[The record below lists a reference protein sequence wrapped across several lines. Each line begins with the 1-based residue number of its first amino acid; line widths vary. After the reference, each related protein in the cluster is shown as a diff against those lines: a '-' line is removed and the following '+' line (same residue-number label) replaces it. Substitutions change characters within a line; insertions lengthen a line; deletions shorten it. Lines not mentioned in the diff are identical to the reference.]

1 MRCNHGTQQAHWRD
15 LEDGVSR
22 AVMLK
27 LLKLQR
33 VWGTGRG
40 TCLHI
45 PTFTPGHP
53 ARHWYPDQVRASQGR
68 DITCGHRHHPP
79 DTDVTCQT
87 QTSPLDIDVTS
98 RHERHHQVQTSPTRY
113 RHHLPDTD
121 VTTRHR
127 HLDTDTD
134 VTSRH
139 ERHHQVQT
147 SRYRCHL
154 QTQMSP
160 PDTDVTT
167 RYICQH

>member
-33 VWGTGRG
+33 LWGTGRG

-98 RHERHHQVQTSPTRY
+98 RHERHHQIQRSPTRY

-121 VTTRHR
+121 VTTR
-127 HLDTDTD
+127 
-134 VTSRH
+134 
-139 ERHHQVQT
+139 
-147 SRYRCHL
+147 YRCHL
-154 QTQMSP
+154 QTRTSP
-160 PDTDVTT
+160 PGTDITHQVQTSPARHRRHHQT
-167 RYICQH
+167 QTSRYRHRRHLQT